1 VNFSLPLFLRKERG
15 NFQVAKFKLQDA
27 ELDLQ
32 FENQVLKNKIE
43 YQLEEISSL
52 KSQIDIANELVS
64 NFQTML
70 DSEEKLF
77 LFGESSLS
85 GFALRIEIGLIHV
98 LNGSIKTPNLIF
110 MQSS

>member
-1 VNFSLPLFLRKERG
+1 
-15 NFQVAKFKLQDA
+15 
-27 ELDLQ
+27 
-32 FENQVLKNKIE
+32 LKNKIE

-77 LFGESSLS
+77 LFGESSL
-85 GFALRIEIGLIHV
+85 FLINTRENS
-98 LNGSIKTPNLIF
+98 LLSTSLQQIDTQIKFCVSNSDLFRLIASPEF
-110 MQSS
+110 NN